1 MEESLILL
9 KEKFHLK
16 ETDANQYSP
25 LVLAYLGDAVYEI
38 LIRTIVVSEG
48 NMQVNK
54 LHKKSSAL
62 VKAAAQAE
70 FLMAI
75 EEELTEEEHAVYK
88 RGRNAKSFSM
98 AKNATMKDY
107 RMATGFEALMGYL
120 YLSGKTERMV
130 DLVALAMKKT
140 GKAAPEDTEKNR
152 RGEIR

>member
-62 VKAAAQAE
+62 VKAAAQAG
-70 FLMAI
+70 I
-75 EEELTEEEHAVYK
+75 TCIIQPGGTGGIPDGD
-88 RGRNAKSFSM
+88 RGRPHGGG
-98 AKNATMKDY
+98 TC
-107 RMATGFEALMGYL
+107 RL
-120 YLSGKTERMV
+120 
-130 DLVALAMKKT
+130 
-140 GKAAPEDTEKNR
+140 
-152 RGEIR
+152 

>member
-70 FLMAI
+70 FLMRKTSRRRNMPFI
-75 EEELTEEEHAVYK
+75 SGEEMQ
-88 RGRNAKSFSM
+88 NPS
-98 AKNATMKDY
+98 
-107 RMATGFEALMGYL
+107 
-120 YLSGKTERMV
+120 
-130 DLVALAMKKT
+130 
-140 GKAAPEDTEKNR
+140 PWR
-152 RGEIR
+152 RTRR